1 MKSPIIK
8 SSKLYLSL
16 LKKPQIINKDIYL
29 FTYILLKKIFIGIN
43 EQNSKKLE
51 EKLNNWLEKINKSII
66 KKDEYFINKEYSIKN
81 LRNIIIFIKT
91 QNTKYNGDIIESI
104 LIYIFSQIFQVI

>member
-1 MKSPIIK
+1 MENEEEKQPK
-8 SSKLYLSL
+8 FYLSL
-16 LKKPQIINKDIYL
+16 IKKPQIINKDIYL

-43 EQNSKKLE
+43 EQNSKKIE
-51 EKLNNWLEKINKSII
+51 EKLNNWIEKINNNII

-81 LRNIIIFIKT
+81 LRNIIIFIKK

-104 LIYIFSQIFQVI
+104 LVNIFIII